1 MKRYFSIIAISF
13 LLLTGCAEKALSV
26 RHDVAFSADSERIA
40 YTVSGEGETALI
52 FIHGWSCD
60 SRYWQ
65 KQIPA
70 FASSYQVVTIDLAG
84 HGHSSSD
91 RADYTMALFGAD
103 VKAVM
108 DKEGIQHA
116 ILIGH
121 SMGGAVIVEAARLM
135 PGRVLGIIGI
145 DTFHNVGERI
155 PQAVFDEMVAP
166 FEADFRKAVH
176 GFVSPM
182 FPGDADPD
190 LVNWVKEDM
199 ASAQRDAAI
208 SSFRNYLGRYL
219 TGESAVAFLDLHLP
233 VVSVNA
239 RLCPT
244 NEEENRKHIHNYK
257 PLYVEYAGH
266 FPMLAEPAAFNA
278 VLKQAIGHIEA
289 QP

>member
-1 MKRYFSIIAISF
+1 MKRHFSIIAVAF
-13 LLLTGCAEKALSV
+13 LLLTGCAEKTLSV
-26 RHDVAFSADSERIA
+26 RHDVALSVDAERIA
-40 YTVSGEGETALI
+40 YTVIGEGEIALV

-60 SRYWQ
+60 GRYWQ
-65 KQIPA
+65 KQVPV
-70 FASSYQVVTIDLAG
+70 FASNNKVVTIDLAG

-108 DKEGIQHA
+108 DTEGIQHA

-135 PGRVLGIIGI
+135 PDRVRGIIGV

-155 PQAVFDEMVAP
+155 PQAVFDEMVGP

-182 FPGDADPD
+182 FPKDADPD

-219 TGESAVAFLDLHLP
+219 TGEAAVAFQDLHLP

-239 RLCPT
+239 RLWPT
-244 NEEENRKHIHNYK
+244 NAEENRKHIHNYE
-257 PLYVEYAGH
+257 PMYVEYQGH
-266 FPMLAEPAAFNA
+266 FPMLAEPTAFNA

-289 QP
+289 QQ